1 MESTEQTPTITL
13 LTLLHQY
20 TALHS
25 SATTNLKDTY
35 WNLTKAR
42 QKRGFQAGGG
52 GFGGLEYSVQD
63 VREDLRA
70 LVVLDEENRL
80 HFDGVKSLREQS
92 SIDLGKKETDG
103 LRRRGGNASS
113 EDTKQESEKW
123 TEEILDGEEKLRLA
137 DPLTLFGV
145 PPASLRAAQ
154 ARSRDAIAYYVE
166 VAILA
171 QEILSITNGTSD
183 NIDRRRK
190 R

>member
-1 MESTEQTPTITL
+1 M
-13 LTLLHQY
+13 
-20 TALHS
+20 
-25 SATTNLKDTY
+25 
-35 WNLTKAR
+35 
-42 QKRGFQAGGG
+42 
-52 GFGGLEYSVQD
+52 
-63 VREDLRA
+63 REDLRA

-80 HFDGVKSLREQS
+80 HFDGGKSLREKS

-103 LRRRGGNASS
+103 LRRRGNASS

-123 TEEILDGEEKLRLA
+123 TEEILDGEEKLRSA

-154 ARSRDAIAYYVE
+154 ARSRDAIAYYAE

-183 NIDRRRK
+183 K
-190 R
+190 